1 MGKQKT
7 VELDLF
13 APSDF
18 EGEVSLSPSLKLEGV
33 GGEVPIFSSSK
44 SENVE
49 NTAVSSDIASLFLR
63 LSHSKFRSSF
73 YLNQKDRDIIAN
85 KGLATIREHAR
96 QIIAKRLAPA
106 VIPNDGKQT
115 PMRHG
120 TSPVFI
126 AQHATACCCR
136 GCLEKWHHI
145 PKGRALTTQEQNYV
159 VDVLMH
165 WIVTNSNQM
174 LPK

>member
-1 MGKQKT
+1 MKDMKKQKA

-18 EGEVSLSPSLKLEGV
+18 GEEGENTSLPKNPLASEDKLGNWV
-33 GGEVPIFSSSK
+33 L
-44 SENVE
+44 
-49 NTAVSSDIASLFLR
+49 SSDIASLFLR

-73 YLNQKDRDIIAN
+73 YLNQKDKEIVAN
-85 KGLATIREHAR
+85 KGLATIREHAH

-106 VIPNDGKQT
+106 FIPNDGKQT

-126 AQHATACCCR
+126 AQHATGCCCR

-145 PKGRALTTQEQNYV
+145 PKGRALTAAEQAYV
-159 VDVLMH
+159 VEVLMH
-165 WIVTNSNQM
+165 WIERQVT
-174 LPK
+174 KA

>member
-1 MGKQKT
+1 MKRKNQ
-7 VELDLF
+7 
-13 APSDF
+13 
-18 EGEVSLSPSLKLEGV
+18 
-33 GGEVPIFSSSK
+33 
-44 SENVE
+44 SEETQSVI
-49 NTAVSSDIASLFLR
+49 SSDVASLFLR
-63 LSHSKFRSSF
+63 LSQSKFRSSF
-73 YLNQKDRDIIAN
+73 YLNQKDRDIIAA

-106 VIPNDGKQT
+106 VIPNDGRQT

-126 AQHATACCCR
+126 AQHATGCCCR

-145 PKGRALTTQEQNYV
+145 PKGRALTEGEQSYV

-165 WIVTNSNQM
+165 WIKENY
-174 LPK
+174 

>member
-1 MGKQKT
+1 MCLSFPWAIFIGDYREMKT
-7 VELDLF
+7 MTKELDLF

-18 EGEVSLSPSLKLEGV
+18 GDENQKIDEAVLQKDVSY
-33 GGEVPIFSSSK
+33 
-44 SENVE
+44 
-49 NTAVSSDIASLFLR
+49 VSDETIASLFLR

-73 YLNQKDRDIIAN
+73 YLNQKDREIIAN

-126 AQHATACCCR
+126 AQHATGCCCR

-145 PKGRALTTQEQNYV
+145 PKGRALTSEEQEYV
-159 VDVLMH
+159 VEVIMH
-165 WIVTNSNQM
+165 WIESKYSSVR
-174 LPK
+174 